1 MFLFGHVPYIYT
13 FFCSWSTPVHC
24 WCFFFLLFNRENT
37 VFYLFIYLFFYF
49 QDESLK
55 WTDHGNFLL
64 QNNDFRL
71 AEECAN
77 FALYFHT
84 SPSTRA
90 QACLCK
96 AFAQYEMGKTT
107 GARRDINDVKRLDAN
122 LARVRK
128 ILIFFLRKKWQVI
141 SFQFMSIIKTQ
152 HLSVLAKLTWLKKWA
167 LPFLHVC
174 QFCLTEKPV
183 SSPAFD

>member
-1 MFLFGHVPYIYT
+1 MFLFSHVLYI
-13 FFCSWSTPVHC
+13 FFCAASPIVQLIYFSALLL
-24 WCFFFLLFNRENT
+24 FLFLLFNGENNC
-37 VFYLFIYLFFYF
+37 LFIYLFIIF

-64 QNNDFRL
+64 QNNDFGL

-107 GARRDINDVKRLDAN
+107 AARREINDVKRLDGN
-122 LARVRK
+122 LAKVRQ
-128 ILIFFLRKKWQVI
+128 ILVFFSAHI
-141 SFQFMSIIKTQ
+141 
-152 HLSVLAKLTWLKKWA
+152 
-167 LPFLHVC
+167 
-174 QFCLTEKPV
+174 
-183 SSPAFD
+183 